1 MDKPIIEQIKESVPT
16 TNDIKEGSLN
26 AMNSINESID
36 EAKTGVSQSL
46 QDFSNKSIV
55 DASSEFLNS
64 NSLLA
69 KFAFIFLVFIVFMI
83 ILKIAIAIMG
93 FFLSPSRSPYVI
105 KGKINGSEFV
115 EISQDPKKEDSIPI
129 LKSNDRH
136 RGIEFTWSSWL
147 FMNDKQ
153 DKYSEFAPIFI
164 KGNDNKDNRN
174 LFLTNGPGVY
184 VKQDLS
190 GGFQHQT
197 IHILMD
203 HVHSSPVSNTGL
215 SMTDTKDG
223 ANNITNSTVDKTELN
238 KARDHIVIDNIP
250 IKKWFHLAIR
260 LQNMIM
266 DVYVNGTIV
275 KRHNMDKIPKQN
287 YQNILAGVDFRGSL
301 ADLRYFDRALNVF
314 EINNIVMFGPNT
326 RPSDR
331 SVDSSSRSGNFSYL
345 SSMWYNEAHNP

>member
-36 EAKTGVSQSL
+36 EAKTGVTKSL

-153 DKYSEFAPIFI
+153 ENNTDFSPIFI
-164 KGNDNKDNRN
+164 KGNDNKDGNN
-174 LFLTNGPGVY
+174 VFLTNGPGVY

-190 GGFQHQT
+190 GGFEYQT

-203 HVHSSPVSNTGL
+203 HVDSLSVS
-215 SMTDTKDG
+215 DKDK
-223 ANNITNSTVDKTELN
+223 NIDASNLADKTELN

-287 YQNILAGVDFRGSL
+287 YQNILAGVDYRGSL

-326 RPSDR
+326 RPSNR

>member
-16 TNDIKEGSLN
+16 ANDIKEGSLN
-26 AMNSINESID
+26 AMDSINESID
-36 EAKTGVSQSL
+36 EAKNGITQSL
-46 QDFSNKSIV
+46 QEFSNKSIV
-55 DASSEFLNS
+55 DASAEFLES

-69 KFAFIFLVFIVFMI
+69 KFAFIFLVFIIFMI
-83 ILKIAIAIMG
+83 ILKVAIAIMG

-147 FMNDKQ
+147 FMNDTQENSKF
-153 DKYSEFAPIFI
+153 SPIFI
-164 KGNDNKDNRN
+164 KGNNTKDGDNV
-174 LFLTNGPGVY
+174 FLTNGPGVY

-203 HVHSSPVSNTGL
+203 HVDSLAVSDKN
-215 SMTDTKDG
+215 K
-223 ANNITNSTVDKTELN
+223 NIDASNLADKTELN

-275 KRHNMDKIPKQN
+275 KRHNLDKIPKQN
-287 YQNILAGVDFRGSL
+287 YQNILAGVDYRGSL

-326 RPSDR
+326 RPSNR

>member
-26 AMNSINESID
+26 AMDSINKSID
-36 EAKTGVSQSL
+36 EAKTGVTKSL

-153 DKYSEFAPIFI
+153 EKYSEFAPIFI
-164 KGNDNKDNRN
+164 KGNNNKDENN
-174 LFLTNGPGVY
+174 VYLTNGPGVY

-190 GGFQHQT
+190 GGFEHQT

-203 HVHSSPVSNTGL
+203 HVDSLAVSDKNT
-215 SMTDTKDG
+215 
-223 ANNITNSTVDKTELN
+223 NIDASNLADKTKLN
-238 KARDHIVIDNIP
+238 KARDHIVIENIP

>member
-26 AMNSINESID
+26 TMNSINESID

-115 EISQDPKKEDSIPI
+115 EISQDPKREDSIPI

-147 FMNDKQ
+147 FMNDTQELSKF
-153 DKYSEFAPIFI
+153 SPIFI
-164 KGNDNKDNRN
+164 KGNNNKDSRE
-174 LFLTNGPGVY
+174 LYLTNGPGVY

-190 GGFQHQT
+190 GGFEHQT

-203 HVHSSPVSNTGL
+203 HVDSLAVSNKGA
-215 SMTDTKDG
+215 SMTDTTNA
-223 ANNITNSTVDKTELN
+223 ANTVTNTTVVDTQLD
-238 KARDHIVIDNIP
+238 AGRDHIVIDNIP

>member
-16 TNDIKEGSLN
+16 ANDIKEGSLN
-26 AMNSINESID
+26 AMDSINESID
-36 EAKTGVSQSL
+36 EAKNGITQSL

-55 DASSEFLNS
+55 DAGAEFLES

-69 KFAFIFLVFIVFMI
+69 KFTFIFLVFIIFMI

-93 FFLSPSRSPYVI
+93 FFLSPSRSPYVV
-105 KGKINGSEFV
+105 KGKIGGSEFV

-147 FMNDKQ
+147 FMNETQ
-153 DKYSEFAPIFI
+153 ELSEFSPIFI
-164 KGNDNKDNRN
+164 KGNNNKDNRN

-203 HVHSSPVSNTGL
+203 HVHSAPVSNTGT
-215 SMTDTKDG
+215 SMTDTTD
-223 ANNITNSTVDKTELN
+223 AITNKVTNTTVVDTQLD
-238 KARDHIVIDNIP
+238 AGRDHIVIDNIP

-260 LQNMIM
+260 MQNMIM

-287 YQNILAGVDFRGSL
+287 YQNILAGVDFRGNL

-314 EINNIVMFGPNT
+314 EINNIVMFGPTT

-345 SSMWYNEAHNP
+345 SNMWYNEAHNP

>member
-26 AMNSINESID
+26 TMDSINKSID
-36 EAKTGVSQSL
+36 EAKNGVTKSL

-147 FMNDKQ
+147 FMNDTQELSKF
-153 DKYSEFAPIFI
+153 SPIFI
-164 KGNDNKDNRN
+164 KGNNNKDGRE
-174 LFLTNGPGVY
+174 LYLTNGPGVY

-203 HVHSSPVSNTGL
+203 HVHSSPVSDTGA

-223 ANNITNSTVDKTELN
+223 ANKITNSTVDDTKLDQ
-238 KARDHIVIDNIP
+238 ARDHIVIDNIP

-260 LQNMIM
+260 MQNMIM

-287 YQNILAGVDFRGSL
+287 YQNILAGVDYRGSL

>member
-26 AMNSINESID
+26 AMDSINKSID
-36 EAKTGVSQSL
+36 EAKTGVTKSL

-115 EISQDPKKEDSIPI
+115 EISQDPKREDSIPI

-153 DKYSEFAPIFI
+153 ENYSEFAPIFI
-164 KGNDNKDNRN
+164 KGNNNKDGDNIY
-174 LFLTNGPGVY
+174 LTNGPGVY

-190 GGFQHQT
+190 GGFEHQT

-203 HVHSSPVSNTGL
+203 HVDSLAVSDK
-215 SMTDTKDG
+215 DT
-223 ANNITNSTVDKTELN
+223 NINITSNLADKTQLN

-287 YQNILAGVDFRGSL
+287 YQNILAGVDYRGSL

>member
-26 AMNSINESID
+26 AMNSINKSID
-36 EAKTGVSQSL
+36 EAKTGVTKSL

-153 DKYSEFAPIFI
+153 DNYSEFAPIFI
-164 KGNDNKDNRN
+164 KGNNNKDENN
-174 LFLTNGPGVY
+174 VYLTNGPGVY

-190 GGFQHQT
+190 GGFEHQT

-203 HVHSSPVSNTGL
+203 HVDSLAVSDKN
-215 SMTDTKDG
+215 
-223 ANNITNSTVDKTELN
+223 ANINALNIADKTELN

-287 YQNILAGVDFRGSL
+287 YQNILAGVDYRGSL